1 MDCKKCLLFYTEN
14 FNHFT
19 GYCKETDRYVSGIE
33 KDCPCGKKLKLFDK
47 VLLKME
53 NLFNKINNRL

>member
-19 GYCKETDRYVSGIE
+19 GYYKETDRYVSGIE